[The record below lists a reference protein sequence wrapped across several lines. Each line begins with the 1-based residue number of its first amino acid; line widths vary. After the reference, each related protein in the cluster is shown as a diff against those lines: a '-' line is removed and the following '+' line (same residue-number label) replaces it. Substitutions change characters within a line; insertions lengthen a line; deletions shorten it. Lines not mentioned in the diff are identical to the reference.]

1 MKRAILFFTL
11 SLFAFG
17 TVLAQEEKVDEVTA
31 QQKLMKA
38 KEFRED
44 NQKYLKSLGMDEDQ
58 MIDIDNVNSCH
69 SFTLE
74 RISHYATDKGTQ
86 KKHLEMAK
94 TNHRAQLD
102 LIMGAKNREK
112 YEKYVTEKVRKMQAS
127 MQAGKQ

>member
-1 MKRAILFFTL
+1 MKRTILFITMAL
-11 SLFAFG
+11 IAFG
-17 TVLAQEEKVDEVTA
+17 TVQAQQEKVDEVTA
-31 QQKLMKA
+31 EQKLMKA

-44 NQKYLKSLGMDEDQ
+44 NQKYLKSLGMDDDQ

-69 SFTLE
+69 SYTLE
-74 RISHYATDKGTQ
+74 RISHYATDKGAQ
-86 KKHLEMAK
+86 KKHLDMAK
-94 TNHRAQLD
+94 ANHRAQLD